1 MAQPNEVV
9 VRAGE
14 SGIATEIS
22 TRGHTLLSDKPMES
36 GGTGTGPTPY
46 DYLLAALG
54 SCTAMTIRLVAD
66 RRGWPL
72 EGVTVRL
79 WHSRVYETDCKECE
93 VNTVGI
99 DQIERDIDLAGPLT
113 EEQYEGLLRVAE
125 RCPVGQTLARGSRIV
140 RASAGTLDDAPPSA

>member
-1 MAQPNEVV
+1 MAQSNEVV
-9 VRAGE
+9 VRVGE

-22 TRGHTLLSDKPMES
+22 ARGHTLLSDKPMDS

-66 RRGWPL
+66 RREWPL

-79 WHSRVYETDCKECE
+79 RHSRVYENDCRECE
-93 VNTVGI
+93 KDSVGI

-113 EEQYEGLLRVAE
+113 EEQYEGLIRVAE

-140 RASAGTLDDAPPSA
+140 PAEARTLDEAPRVP